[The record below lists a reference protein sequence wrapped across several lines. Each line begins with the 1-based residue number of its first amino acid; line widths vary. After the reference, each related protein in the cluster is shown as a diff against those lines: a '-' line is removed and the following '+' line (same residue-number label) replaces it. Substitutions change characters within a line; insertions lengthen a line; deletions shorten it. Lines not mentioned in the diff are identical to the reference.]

1 MNLVRESR
9 AGAQKGTLLGQ
20 EENSQPEASRSR
32 EILLSVTLASKTLNC
47 VLPQR
52 M

>member
-9 AGAQKGTLLGQ
+9 DGAQKGQ
-20 EENSQPEASRSR
+20 EENSQTEASRSR